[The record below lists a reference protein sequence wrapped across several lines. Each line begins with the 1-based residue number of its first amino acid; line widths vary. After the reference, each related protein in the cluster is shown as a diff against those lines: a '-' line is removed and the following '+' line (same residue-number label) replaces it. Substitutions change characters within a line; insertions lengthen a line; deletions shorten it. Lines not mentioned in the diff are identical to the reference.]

1 MPHKF
6 LLDKLNMGYKVLDLF
21 SGAGGMAEGFLQAG
35 FSIPYASDLS
45 KQAYETYQN
54 RHRQLGYQVKYYQGD
69 INQLKETERLK
80 EFLGEDISNID
91 VVTGGPPCQGFS
103 LAGKR
108 NSDDIRN
115 KLIHSYIE
123 VLQQVQPKYFVMEN
137 VLGILS
143 AESLEFEGLAKKYNK
158 GKVIDILLNEF
169 KHIGFSRV
177 TLKIMDASQFG
188 VPQKRQRVIFLGTR
202 DDVDNELKH
211 PLPTN
216 KKPVTARMAIGDL
229 ENIPLNSI
237 VEFYD
242 RIPTSDFQLKSRK
255 GRTPSS
261 NGKPIVSTNLCNHQ
275 TSNHSALIVE
285 RFSNLDEGE
294 NIKSMLSRLPLEQ
307 AERLATRKNNC
318 KKMIADEPSATVLT
332 LPDDLVHYSQNRILT
347 VREMARLQSFDDSF
361 EFLGKRTTGGDRRK
375 CETPQYTLIGNAVP
389 PLLAKAIADEI
400 MKCLK
405 ENNSVKN
412 TVKKVPRK
420 LVDEV

>member
-1 MPHKF
+1 MSF
-6 LLDKLNMGYKVLDLF
+6 KVLDLF

-45 KQAYETYQN
+45 KQASDTYQN
-54 RHRQLGYQVKYYQGD
+54 RHRQLGYQVNYYQGD
-69 INQLKETERLK
+69 INELKETEKLK
-80 EFLGEDISNID
+80 QFLGKDISNID

-143 AESLEFEGLAKKYNK
+143 AESSEFEGIAKKYNK

-169 KHIGFSRV
+169 KHIGYSRV
-177 TLKIMDASQFG
+177 TPKIMDASQFG
-188 VPQKRQRVIFLGTR
+188 VPQKRLRVIFLGTR

-211 PLPTN
+211 PLPIN
-216 KKPVTARMAIGDL
+216 ENLVTARMAISDL
-229 ENIPLNSI
+229 ENIPLNSS
-237 VEFYD
+237 VEVYD
-242 RIPTSDFQLKSRK
+242 KIPASDYQLLSRK
-255 GRTPSS
+255 GRTPSFNS
-261 NGKPIVSTNLCNHQ
+261 KPIKANKICNHQ
-275 TSNHSALIVE
+275 TSKHSALILE

-294 NIKSMLSRLPLEQ
+294 NVKSMLSRLPLEQ

-318 KKMIADEPSATVLT
+318 KKMIGDEPSATVLT
-332 LPDDLVHYSQNRILT
+332 LPDDLVHYNQNRILT

-375 CETPQYTLIGNAVP
+375 CETPQYTLVGNAVP

-400 MKCLK
+400 MNCLK
-405 ENNSVKN
+405 KLNQQTKKN
-412 TVKKVPRK
+412 KVLK
-420 LVDEV
+420 ETADEV